1 MRLGR
6 FLILTICGCALFALT
21 MTFAP
26 LLPAWGN
33 YAARGGL
40 IVLTGSLWLAARG
53 DRPLRAYRSV
63 FFAWFAAVVGLSL
76 AFYLGDPLLARLHL
90 TTNTPTGVAVA
101 KALQA
106 LLVVVGVIVTAKLF
120 GESLG
125 SLYIRKGRL
134 LLGVCLGLV
143 GCAVFVGLTFVP
155 GGPFFQSASTAGSV
169 AKLLPLAPWV
179 LLFVLT
185 NAFMEELLFRGLFVG
200 RYEPLVGKWPAL
212 LATAIPFALAHM
224 QVTYTAQVAGFVAFV
239 FVLGL
244 MWGWLMQ
251 KSQSIWGSV
260 LFHAGADVAIIL
272 PLFQSLGAT

>member
-6 FLILTICGCALFALT
+6 FLVLTICGFAVFALT

-26 LLPAWGN
+26 LLPVWGN

-40 IVLTGSLWLAARG
+40 LILTGGLWIAARKNG
-53 DRPLRAYRSV
+53 ALNPYRSV
-63 FFAWFAAVVGLSL
+63 FFAWFAALVGLTL
-76 AFYLGDPLLARLHL
+76 GYYLGDPLLARLHL

-106 LLVVVGVIVTAKLF
+106 SLIVLGIIVTAKLF
-120 GESLG
+120 GETLG

-134 LLGVCLGLV
+134 LLGMGIGFV
-143 GCAVFVGLTFVP
+143 GCAVFVGLTFIP
-155 GGPFFQSASTAGSV
+155 GGPFFRPATMAGGVS
-169 AKLLPLAPWV
+169 KLLPLVPWV
-179 LLFVLT
+179 LLFVLS
-185 NAFMEELLFRGLFVG
+185 NAFMEELLFRGLLIG
-200 RYEPLVGKWPAL
+200 RYESLVGKWPAL

-224 QVTYTAQVAGFVAFV
+224 QVNYTAQVAGFVAFV

-251 KSQSIWGSV
+251 KSQSLWGSV

-272 PLFQSLGAT
+272 PIFQSLGAS

>member
-6 FLILTICGCALFALT
+6 FVILTLCSFAVLALT

-26 LLPAWGN
+26 VFPAWGN

-40 IVLTGSLWLAARG
+40 IILSFGLWLAARG
-53 DRPLRAYRSV
+53 DGPLSAYRPV
-63 FFAWFAAVVGLSL
+63 FIAWLAAVVGLSL
-76 AFYLGDPLLARLHL
+76 GFYLSDPLLARLHL
-90 TTNTPTGVAVA
+90 TTNTAEGSAVA
-101 KALQA
+101 KFLQA
-106 LLVVVGVIVTAKLF
+106 SLIVLGIIVTAKLF
-120 GESLG
+120 GENLG

-134 LLGVCLGLV
+134 LLGLGIGLV

-155 GGPFFQSASTAGSV
+155 GGPFLQAATTAGGVS
-169 AKLLPLAPWV
+169 KLLPLVPWV
-179 LLFVLT
+179 LLFVLS
-185 NAFMEELLFRGLFVG
+185 NAFMEELLFRGLLIG
-200 RYEPLVGKWPAL
+200 RFEPLVGKWLAL
-212 LATAIPFALAHM
+212 LATAIPFALAHV

-251 KSQSIWGSV
+251 KRGSIWGSV

-272 PLFQSLGAT
+272 PIFQSLGAS